1 MGAVATTIPQWEE
14 DDKYY
19 EMTKYLSSEGGYW
32 LREDKWMIESEA
44 FVKSGLQAGKYRNGL
59 LADFSA
65 YTKERM
71 KIEMKYYLLYSMKN
85 KILSPFHVYNVMTTV
100 IRMVGE
106 NLVDRGSYD
115 SFGEMESDGTEILKN
130 PVTPCVFRKYETLKQ
145 QVVSFFGDFY
155 DEREETE
162 KDVWQLARIPGIKQ
176 SAASKRLNHS
186 LDFREIPEYYRGM
199 VKRYIAR
206 LIVRRSI
213 SLCQDTLTYIRYFF
227 RVFYKNGNGDGFFE
241 VLGRHDMEKYLG
253 WVAADYAD
261 RNATVRSKAVLY
273 IRHFIDYIQLAEY
286 DKAPVKDVTRL
297 LFDDDIPRRERAED
311 SMKKVKYIP
320 APVKEQLDASLQELE
335 PEEMRPVYVLLRE
348 SGWRGTDVLNLRY
361 DSCLD
366 YLWSEKEKEYIPYLC
381 GEITKTGIPMLKI
394 PIRTEV
400 AGMVKELAEKVKEK
414 STEENNP
421 EHYLFNTF
429 EGKTW
434 DFRTASLRSPKQFR
448 N

>member
-1 MGAVATTIPQWEE
+1 MGAVATEISQWKE
-14 DDKYY
+14 DDKYH
-19 EMTKYLSSEGGYW
+19 EMKKYLLSEGGYW

-44 FVKSGLQAGKYRNGL
+44 FEKANLKAGKYRNGL

-106 NLVDRGSYD
+106 NLVNRGNYD
-115 SFGEMESDGTEILKN
+115 SFREMESDGTEILKD

-162 KDVWQLARIPGIKQ
+162 KDVWHLARIPGIKQ

-213 SLCQDTLTYIRYFF
+213 SHCQDTLTYIRYFF
-227 RVFYKNGNGDGFFE
+227 RVFYKNSYGDGFFE
-241 VLGRHDMEKYLG
+241 VLGRNDMEKYLG
-253 WVAADYAD
+253 WQRIMRIKTQLSAA
-261 RNATVRSKAVLY
+261 RQSY
-273 IRHFIDYIQLAEY
+273 ISVI
-286 DKAPVKDVTRL
+286 
-297 LFDDDIPRRERAED
+297 
-311 SMKKVKYIP
+311 S
-320 APVKEQLDASLQELE
+320 
-335 PEEMRPVYVLLRE
+335 
-348 SGWRGTDVLNLRY
+348 
-361 DSCLD
+361 
-366 YLWSEKEKEYIPYLC
+366 
-381 GEITKTGIPMLKI
+381 
-394 PIRTEV
+394 
-400 AGMVKELAEKVKEK
+400 
-414 STEENNP
+414 
-421 EHYLFNTF
+421 
-429 EGKTW
+429 
-434 DFRTASLRSPKQFR
+434 
-448 N
+448 